1 MSFFTLWALRARVI
15 PYDNLY
21 IYEISG
27 EIRHG
32 DEQFPADYI
41 GTWWE
46 GDHSFVF
53 FSRERDEFI
62 QSILRDYPSF
72 QLIDRFAIDY
82 REWQAGDEIGLVRI
96 GELAFMP
103 PWQKAAPPAGEQA
116 ILLDPSVV
124 FGSGLHPTTHDC
136 LEALCEVY
144 KRDRPKTVID
154 LGTGTGILALACA
167 RLGAERVLAVDYNP
181 LAVRTAEKNVKI
193 NEEERRVEVLRG
205 KAEDLIREP
214 ADLVCCNL
222 YFHVLNQL
230 LDTEEFFQ
238 KRRTILSGFF
248 HSEEEVIIQRLRRRG
263 VQVDLVSS
271 DNRWQTILGF
281 NPGAESLPRSES

>member
-1 MSFFTLWALRARVI
+1 VV

-21 IYEISG
+21 IYEING
-27 EIRHG
+27 EIRHR
-32 DEQFPADYI
+32 DEHFPADYI

-53 FSRERDEFI
+53 FSREREAFI
-62 QSILRDYPSF
+62 QSILRDYPSL
-72 QLIDRFAIDY
+72 QLIEQFTIDY
-82 REWQAGDEIGLVRI
+82 RAWQGGDEIGLVRI

-103 PWQKAAPPAGEQA
+103 PWQKAVSPAGERT

-144 KRDRPKTVID
+144 KKDRPKTVLD

-181 LAVRTAEKNVKI
+181 LAVKTAEKNVKI

-222 YFHVLNQL
+222 YFHVLNHI

-238 KRRTILSGFF
+238 KRWTVLSGFF
-248 HSEEEVIIQRLRRRG
+248 QSEGEVIIQRLRRRG
-263 VQVDLVSS
+263 VHVDLVSS
-271 DNRWQTILGF
+271 NDQWQTILGC
-281 NPGAESLPRSES
+281 NSGGE